1 MTIPL
6 HEMFIPRRFAVIA
19 LLLCLMEMV
28 IFGLLIA
35 IVHLS
40 FGYSSGIQFVAAIT
54 YLICVPGSFIFAIVG
69 LIFDR
74 RRTAALIACGAAIA
88 CGYFCTLQVLV

>member
-54 YLICVPGSFIFAIVG
+54 YLICVSYLRARFFY
-69 LIFDR
+69 FR
-74 RRTAALIACGAAIA
+74 NCRTYI
-88 CGYFCTLQVLV
+88 